1 MNVSNTNLNNLNLI
15 KFNFRF
21 FRLPEREILEAE
33 KNYFIQRIFS
43 LENF

>member
-33 KNYFIQRIFS
+33 KTILFNAFS
-43 LENF
+43 H